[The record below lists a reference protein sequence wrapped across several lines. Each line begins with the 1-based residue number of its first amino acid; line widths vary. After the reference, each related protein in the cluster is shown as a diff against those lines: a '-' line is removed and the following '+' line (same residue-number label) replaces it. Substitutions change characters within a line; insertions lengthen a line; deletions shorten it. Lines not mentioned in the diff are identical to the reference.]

1 MKKMSGVKAT
11 VAKMGEHLACNSVG
25 KSIPYFFYEPKV
37 PKKLM
42 QIIKKESK

>member
-1 MKKMSGVKAT
+1 MFVKKVEKFLENVAVKHAT
-11 VAKMGEHLACNSVG
+11 SASSLV
-25 KSIPYFFYEPKV
+25 FYEPKV

>member
-1 MKKMSGVKAT
+1 MFVKKVEDFLENVAVKHAT
-11 VAKMGEHLACNSVG
+11 SASSL
-25 KSIPYFFYEPKV
+25 ILYEPKV

>member
-1 MKKMSGVKAT
+1 MFGKKVEEF
-11 VAKMGEHLACNSVG
+11 V
-25 KSIPYFFYEPKV
+25 FYEPKV